1 MINYFG
7 YIPNSRGEKSMK
19 PKENSIHPDLNL
31 IDVEQDLKIIKENP
45 EENQELAYFW
55 LAGYIEGLKEMKRE
69 LRITKVSL
77 FYRKYL
83 SKLENL
89 FKKEIPY
96 ENLVDE
102 TLEFL
107 STIKEILEIIKMEIA
122 SIVQEETYEKVPTI
136 YELLEELYVFYYM
149 ILKYYEEKTKSLN
162 YENKGIFYAHPNSN
176 LTLVEEQEQKV
187 LEKVQE
193 FNHKYIMFAIKDG
206 E

>member
-19 PKENSIHPDLNL
+19 PKENSIHPDLNF

-55 LAGYIEGLKEMKRE
+55 LAGYIEGMKEMKRE

-107 STIKEILEIIKMEIA
+107 STIKEILEIIKMEIV

-193 FNHKYIMFAIKDG
+193 LNPKYIMFAIKEG

>member
-1 MINYFG
+1 
-7 YIPNSRGEKSMK
+7 
-19 PKENSIHPDLNL
+19 
-31 IDVEQDLKIIKENP
+31 
-45 EENQELAYFW
+45 
-55 LAGYIEGLKEMKRE
+55 MKRE

-193 FNHKYIMFAIKDG
+193 LNPKYIMFAIKEG